1 VSEPNFIVISSLM
14 LFRAWSPWH
23 VLRHNCGYKLAN
35 DGYDT
40 RAIQHASTVRYTALA
55 PDRFKRGSGKT
66 RALALAEIGGVLRP
80 AKKAPGLSGAQ

>member
-1 VSEPNFIVISSLM
+1 M

-40 RAIQHASTVRYTALA
+40 RAIQHASTVRYTGW
-55 PDRFKRGSGKT
+55 RRTGS
-66 RALALAEIGGVLRP
+66 REVLERLEHWRWP
-80 AKKAPGLSGAQ
+80 KSVGFCV